1 MSKVNANVCVLT
13 VNPGTRW
20 AEVVVR
26 SQDNTMVGL
35 SLGLEVRSG
44 RGMLIM
50 PTQELKHFEGGE
62 GGVAGK

>member
-1 MSKVNANVCVLT
+1 
-13 VNPGTRW
+13 
-20 AEVVVR
+20 
-26 SQDNTMVGL
+26 MVGL

-62 GGVAGK
+62 GGGCWKMMYAKKI